1 MLYQLS
7 YVGVPF
13 CVLEE
18 RGTGPIVWAGG
29 RIGKGFSAMFLRGIA
44 MGASMAVMQPETA
57 LLFWWLNI
65 LNKKRYDQLLAACG
79 SLDAALGKLS
89 PDLLKEIGMRQDT
102 IQKTFVRIDEFDA
115 AAALSRFGKSGA
127 ALLSIEDEAYPR
139 LLKETAD
146 PPVFLS
152 YRGDL
157 SVLGHPCV
165 AVVGTRTMSAYGKRL
180 TEWIT
185 PDLVR
190 AGCTVVSG
198 LAFGV
203 DAVAAE
209 STMESGGK
217 TVAVL
222 GSGLGDI
229 YPKEHARLAE
239 RIVAGGGLLLSEYPF
254 TEGPQQY
261 AFPARNRIV
270 AGLSLATVVVE
281 APAQSGALI
290 TARLALEENR
300 EVFACPG
307 SLFEPNMEGNHRL
320 IAQSQAQLLTSPG
333 DVLKAIGVAAP
344 GASAAVRTEAA
355 FASPEEE
362 RVYASLT
369 TLPASMDDLVEKTGM
384 QAGELAAVLL
394 MLELAGTVGKSGV
407 GWVRA

>member
-1 MLYQLS
+1 
-7 YVGVPF
+7 
-13 CVLEE
+13 
-18 RGTGPIVWAGG
+18 
-29 RIGKGFSAMFLRGIA
+29 
-44 MGASMAVMQPETA
+44 MQPETA

-65 LNKKRYDQLLAACG
+65 LTKKRYDQLIAAHG
-79 SLDAALGKLS
+79 SLDVALAAFS
-89 PDLLKEIGMRQDT
+89 PELLRRIGMRQDS
-102 IQKTFVRIDEFDA
+102 IEKTFARIEEFDPA
-115 AAALSRFGKSGA
+115 STFARLKKLGVEVV
-127 ALLSIEDEAYPR
+127 SIEDDGYPR

-152 YRGDL
+152 YRGDPSIL
-157 SVLGHPCV
+157 DHPCV
-165 AVVGTRTMSAYGKRL
+165 AVVGTREMSAYGKRL
-180 TEWIT
+180 TEWLV

-203 DAVAAE
+203 DAVAADA
-209 STMESGGK
+209 TMDAGGK

-239 RIVAGGGLLLSEYPF
+239 KILESGGLLLSEYAYA
-254 TEGPQQY
+254 EGPQQH

-300 EVFACPG
+300 DVFACPG
-307 SLFEPNMEGNHRL
+307 QLFDPNMEGNHRL
-320 IAQSQAQLLTSPG
+320 IAQSQAQLLVSPD
-333 DVLKAIGVAAP
+333 DVLRAIGVAP
-344 GASAAVRTEAA
+344 AADGPRTESA
-355 FASPEEE
+355 FEAGSPDEQA
-362 RVYASLT
+362 VHDALT
-369 TLPASMDDLVEKTGM
+369 ALPATMDDLVAATGKP
-384 QAGELAAVLL
+384 AGELAGILT
-394 MLELAGTVGKSGV
+394 MLELGGGALKVGT